1 MSLFRIILLI
11 WTLTASLGVFAQ
23 PLAVRDLAVLVDPGG
38 VATIDGVSS
47 AAARESFTPLA
58 GMLNAGYTRDVQWL
72 RFSVAP
78 PAAGEWWLEVQPPF
92 LDDLRLFEPGAG
104 GFVEHRSGDRR
115 PFVSRAEDY
124 RAFVFKLS
132 FPDAAPRTLYLRIQ
146 TTSTAMVA
154 LHVWRPDQFRTAKY
168 TEYGAL
174 GLYYGFIV
182 LVLLLNLILW
192 AWLREAL
199 YGWFCLHIFTNI
211 LLFIAAN
218 GFVSQ
223 YLLPETPLLAD
234 AWVGAAVLITIAAS
248 APFYQR
254 MLRVD
259 KTQPFIYAVFRLQVA
274 LPTLLLLSLFTGF
287 YPEAARIAMSQMLF
301 SQLLA
306 LFVAYRMWRAGRH
319 EAPYILLALVS
330 SLLGGVTS
338 ALVLLGVN
346 PSDLFSLNIRQFTV
360 LGNILAMHFAL
371 AIRIRVMLAERL
383 QNLQRAH
390 DAEADAAR
398 EREAHTEQGRFI
410 AMLSHELKTP
420 LAVID
425 VAAQALERMDRA
437 NDPERARRHERI
449 RRSVNRIDRLVEQF
463 LTKDRLDARG
473 MSLQRSTVDVGE
485 LLEQVADTSADGAE
499 RLMLAVFSSPPL
511 QADGALLRLAV
522 ANLVDNAL
530 KYAPPETHVAISVM
544 TRAERGAPGVEI
556 IVADEGP
563 GIPAELEDK
572 VFSRYIRG
580 SNVQHVSGAGLGLYL
595 VRRIAELHGGFV
607 ELLPQVSGAV
617 FRLWL
622 PLAGEETK

>member
-11 WTLTASLGVFAQ
+11 WTLTASAGVCAQ
-23 PLAVRDLAVLVDPGG
+23 PLAVRDLGVLVDPGG
-38 VATIDGVSS
+38 ALTIAEVSS

-92 LDDLRLFEPGAG
+92 LDDLRLFEPDAG
-104 GFVEHRSGDRR
+104 GFVEHRSGDRQ
-115 PFVSRAEDY
+115 PFVSREEDY
-124 RAFVFKLS
+124 RAFVFKLT
-132 FPDAAPRTLYLRIQ
+132 FPDAAPRTLYLRVQ

-154 LHVWRPDQFRTAKY
+154 LHVWRPDQFSAAKY

-218 GFVSQ
+218 GFVGQ

-234 AWVGAAVLITIAAS
+234 AWVGAALLITIAAS
-248 APFYQR
+248 APFYRR

-259 KTQPFIYAVFRLQVA
+259 KTQSFIFLLFRLQVA
-274 LPTLLLLSLFTGF
+274 LPTLLLLSLFTGY
-287 YPEAARIAMSQMLF
+287 YPEAARIAISQMLF
-301 SQLLA
+301 SQLVG

-330 SLLGGVTS
+330 VLLGGVTS

-346 PSDLFSLNIRQFTV
+346 PSDLLSLNIRQLTV

-371 AIRIRVMLAERL
+371 AIRIRVMLAERR
-383 QNLQRAH
+383 QTLQRAH

-437 NDPERARRHERI
+437 KDPERARRHERI

-473 MSLQRSTVDVGE
+473 ISLQRSSVDVGE
-485 LLEQVADTSADGAE
+485 LLHQVADTSADGAE

-544 TRAERGAPGVEI
+544 TRTEHGAPGVEI

-607 ELLPQVSGAV
+607 ELSPHSSGAV

-622 PLAGEETK
+622 PLGESRV